1 MNEKKVS
8 IFDISRKTN
17 PYTTGYTNRAK
28 ITMFSCITVLAT
40 MIFGCI
46 ISIGYQCIEFGSYR
60 EAVEA
65 LNRYYDS
72 IGYYEM
78 TPTETIKTEFTETY
92 DNWRTG
98 IEMMFK

>member
-1 MNEKKVS
+1 MNEKKVL

-17 PYTTGYTNRAK
+17 PYTTGYINRAK
-28 ITMFSCITVLAT
+28 ITMLSCMTVLTA
-40 MIFGCI
+40 MIFGCVI
-46 ISIGYQCIEFGSYR
+46 NIGYQCREFGSYR

-78 TPTETIKTEFTETY
+78 SPIEIFKTEFTETY